1 MPPEYKFSCFIDLQK
16 GGSQMSFVVSALTS
30 LAGLF
35 ANVGSVACAFWFID
49 EPECPKSLI
58 K

>member
-1 MPPEYKFSCFIDLQK
+1 
-16 GGSQMSFVVSALTS
+16 MSFVVSALTS
-30 LAGLF
+30 LADFF
-35 ANVGSVACAFWFID
+35 ANAGTTACWLTWFD

>member
-1 MPPEYKFSCFIDLQK
+1 
-16 GGSQMSFVVSALTS
+16 MSFIAS
-30 LAGLF
+30 LLSSLGGMF
-35 ANVGSVACAFWFID
+35 ANASSVACPSWWLD

>member
-1 MPPEYKFSCFIDLQK
+1 MAFIASLLATF
-16 GGSQMSFVVSALTS
+16 GSFVASMGSQACFVVI
-30 LAGLF
+30 
-35 ANVGSVACAFWFID
+35 VD

>member
-1 MPPEYKFSCFIDLQK
+1 
-16 GGSQMSFVVSALTS
+16 MSFIAS
-30 LAGLF
+30 LLSSIGGLF
-35 ANVGSVACAFWFID
+35 AGASSVTCSYLWLD

>member
-1 MPPEYKFSCFIDLQK
+1 
-16 GGSQMSFVVSALTS
+16 MSFIAS
-30 LAGLF
+30 LLSSIGGAF
-35 ANVGSVACAFWFID
+35 ANAGSVACPFMWFD

>member
-1 MPPEYKFSCFIDLQK
+1 
-16 GGSQMSFVVSALTS
+16 MSFIAS
-30 LAGLF
+30 LLSSLGGMF
-35 ANVGSVACAFWFID
+35 ANASSVACGFWWFD

>member
-1 MPPEYKFSCFIDLQK
+1 
-16 GGSQMSFVVSALTS
+16 MSFVVSALTS
-30 LAGLF
+30 LAGFF
-35 ANVGSVACAFWFID
+35 ANAGSVACMVWWID

>member
-1 MPPEYKFSCFIDLQK
+1 M
-16 GGSQMSFVVSALTS
+16 
-30 LAGLF
+30 F
-35 ANVGSVACAFWFID
+35 ANILSFLGGTFGDIQSKECLFLFID

>member
-1 MPPEYKFSCFIDLQK
+1 MSFLASVLATVGSILA
-16 GGSQMSFVVSALTS
+16 GIGSQACLLVV
-30 LAGLF
+30 
-35 ANVGSVACAFWFID
+35 VD

>member
-1 MPPEYKFSCFIDLQK
+1 
-16 GGSQMSFVVSALTS
+16 MSFIAS
-30 LAGLF
+30 LLSSLGGMF
-35 ANVGSVACAFWFID
+35 ANAGSTACLFMWFD